1 MATLE
6 IYLGCRGSIK
16 TRGIPVLWGGLNPK
30 VVGEAARWVWFKS
43 CLEHRGSWELLL
55 KVFA

>member
-30 VVGEAARWVWFKS
+30 GVGEVGQEKLLGGFGSSPALSTEGPGS
-43 CLEHRGSWELLL
+43 CS
-55 KVFA
+55 